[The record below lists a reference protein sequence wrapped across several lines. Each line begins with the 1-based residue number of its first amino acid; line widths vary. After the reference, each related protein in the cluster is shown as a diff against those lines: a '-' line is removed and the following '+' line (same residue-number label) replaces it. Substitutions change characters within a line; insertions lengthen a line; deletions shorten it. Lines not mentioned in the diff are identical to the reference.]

1 MISTSYGV
9 AVLLLT
15 LAVFVALGVHASRR
29 GGDVEDFVV
38 ARGSQGATT
47 LGLSFLAAGMGAW
60 ILFAPPEVGA
70 RTGLVAAGGYAV
82 GAAAPLVAFA
92 LLGPRIRR
100 IVPAGHAL
108 TEFVRVRFGRPFG
121 AWVAGVSV
129 AYMGLFLTAELTAA
143 GAVGQLLAGVDP
155 RVTVTAVALAT
166 LGYTAVGGLRASLR
180 TDRFQAWLILALL
193 GVLAAALVGGV
204 EAPGTAFAG
213 SGLVAVDAA
222 GLEVGLT
229 LALAVT
235 AANLFHQG
243 YWQRVW
249 AARSVTALG
258 RGVGI
263 GVASTLPV
271 VAVVGA
277 LGVLAAGAGV
287 VDVPSVALF
296 ALLGGLPAPVVAGVL
311 VLAVALVA
319 SSVDTLE
326 TGLASLVAA
335 ESRTMSL
342 PRARVLTVALVVPA
356 VVVAVQGVSVLR
368 LFLVADLLCA
378 GVAVPALLGL
388 WRRATTAGALSGA
401 VAGLVGAVLP
411 GLLDTG
417 SLSEAVARA
426 TFPGAV
432 PTLAPFL
439 GALVA
444 STVVAVGVSL
454 AARSE
459 TDLAAVGA
467 RVAPLAGA
475 APRAGAAP
483 HAAAPEAAP

>member
-1 MISTSYGV
+1 MISTSYGI
-9 AVLLLT
+9 AVLLVT
-15 LAVFVALGVHASRR
+15 LAVFVAVGVRAHRR

-38 ARGSQGATT
+38 ARGSQAAPT

-70 RTGLVAAGGYAV
+70 RTGLVAVLGYAL
-82 GAAAPLVAFA
+82 GAAAPLAAFA
-92 LLGPRIRR
+92 LLGRRIRA

-121 AWVAGVSV
+121 AWVAGVSI
-129 AYMGLFLTAELTAA
+129 AYMALFVTAELTAA
-143 GAVGQLLAGVDP
+143 GAVGQILAGIDP
-155 RVTVTAVALAT
+155 RLTVVAVAVAT

-180 TDRFQAWLILALL
+180 TDRFQAWLLLALL
-193 GVLAAALVGGV
+193 AVLAAALVGGV
-204 EAPGTAFAG
+204 DGAPAAFAD
-213 SGLVAVDAA
+213 SGLLRVDAS

-229 LALAVT
+229 LILAVT

-263 GVASTLPV
+263 GVATTLPV

-277 LGVLAAGAGV
+277 LGVLAAGAGLAE
-287 VDVPSVALF
+287 VPSVALF
-296 ALLGGLPAPVVAGVL
+296 ALVGDLPGPVVAAVL
-311 VLAVALVA
+311 VLALALVA

-335 ESRTMSL
+335 ESRTTSL
-342 PRARVLTVALVVPA
+342 PRARLLTVALVLPA
-356 VVVAVQGVSVLR
+356 VVVAVQGASVLR

-378 GVAVPALLGL
+378 SVVVPALLGL
-388 WRRATTAGALSGA
+388 WRRATTAGALAGA

-411 GLLDTG
+411 GLVADG
-417 SLSEAVARA
+417 SLAAA

-432 PTLAPFL
+432 PTLPPFL
-439 GALVA
+439 GALLA

-454 AARSE
+454 AARTE

-467 RVAPLAGA
+467 AVAPLGE
-475 APRAGAAP
+475 APPA
-483 HAAAPEAAP
+483 EVSS